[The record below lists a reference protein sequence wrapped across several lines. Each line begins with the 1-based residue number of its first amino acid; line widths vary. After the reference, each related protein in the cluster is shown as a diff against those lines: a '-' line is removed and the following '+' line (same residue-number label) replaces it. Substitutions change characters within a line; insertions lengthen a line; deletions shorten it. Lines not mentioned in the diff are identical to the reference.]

1 MKGNVIVGQSGG
13 PTAAI
18 NASLAGVYRTAKDRG
33 ANKVYGMLHGIQGLL
48 DEQYIDLSTQ
58 IHSELDIELLKRTP
72 SAFLGSCRYKLP
84 EDLSDPVYPEL
95 FQKFTE
101 KEISYF
107 FYIGGND
114 SMDTVDKLNT
124 YAKAVGKDVKIVGIP
139 KTIDN
144 DIEGTEM
151 SFGFQSAIDVATR
164 TIDEIHTTAA
174 SHSRVFI
181 VEIMGHKTGWLT
193 LHSGIAGGADI
204 ILIPEIPYNV
214 DEVLNTI
221 RKREKQGKKF
231 TIIAMAEGAISD
243 EDAKLSKKELKEK
256 RKTYTFPSVA
266 YQLSDELQKKAGQEV
281 RVTIPGHVQRGGIPS
296 ASDRILATR
305 IGVEAAGLIL
315 RKDYGN
321 IVCIKDGKF
330 SKIPLEEVAGKT
342 KMVNVDN
349 ELIRQAESLGI
360 SLGRKA

>member
-1 MKGNVIVGQSGG
+1 MSI
-13 PTAAI
+13 TFT
-18 NASLAGVYRTAKDRG
+18 LA
-33 ANKVYGMLHGIQGLL
+33 LHI
-48 DEQYIDLSTQ
+48 
-58 IHSELDIELLKRTP
+58 
-72 SAFLGSCRYKLP
+72 
-84 EDLSDPVYPEL
+84 
-95 FQKFTE
+95 
-101 KEISYF
+101 
-107 FYIGGND
+107 FYI
-114 SMDTVDKLNT
+114 TPIVDFTHQCDNKII
-124 YAKAVGKDVKIVGIP
+124 AKEK
-139 KTIDN
+139 
-144 DIEGTEM
+144 M
-151 SFGFQSAIDVATR
+151 
-164 TIDEIHTTAA
+164 
-174 SHSRVFI
+174 
-181 VEIMGHKTGWLT
+181 WLK
-193 LHSGIAGGADI
+193 GADI

-296 ASDRILATR
+296 ASDRTLATR

-321 IVCIKDGKF
+321 MVCIKDGKF

>member
-1 MKGNVIVGQSGG
+1 
-13 PTAAI
+13 
-18 NASLAGVYRTAKDRG
+18 
-33 ANKVYGMLHGIQGLL
+33 
-48 DEQYIDLSTQ
+48 
-58 IHSELDIELLKRTP
+58 
-72 SAFLGSCRYKLP
+72 
-84 EDLSDPVYPEL
+84 
-95 FQKFTE
+95 
-101 KEISYF
+101 
-107 FYIGGND
+107 
-114 SMDTVDKLNT
+114 
-124 YAKAVGKDVKIVGIP
+124 
-139 KTIDN
+139 
-144 DIEGTEM
+144 M

-221 RKREKQGKKF
+221 KKREKQGKKF

-256 RKTYTFPSVA
+256 IKTYTFPSVA
-266 YQLSDELQKKAGQEV
+266 YQLSDELQKRAGQEV

-296 ASDRILATR
+296 ASDRTFATR

-315 RKDYGN
+315 RKEYGN
-321 IVCIKDGKF
+321 MVCIKDGKF

-342 KMVNVDN
+342 KMVNADN